1 MPSTGSSL
9 VWRESSRQ
17 TRLGRGGSLIGT
29 GEVQAPIQVA
39 LLCEEQHN
47 HLAVP
52 RGKGGEGCQGS
63 EKTEGQKLLKK
74 KNASLCIYLRHPWP
88 SRSTG
93 RNIEDAT

>member
-63 EKTEGQKLLKK
+63 EKTEVAEEEKCF
-74 KNASLCIYLRHPWP
+74 SVYLPEAPLALQVHR
-88 SRSTG
+88 
-93 RNIEDAT
+93 EEY

>member
-1 MPSTGSSL
+1 MPSKGSSL

-17 TRLGRGGSLIGT
+17 TRLGRGGSPIGT

-74 KNASLCIYLRHPWP
+74 KKPLSVYLPEAPLALQVHR
-88 SRSTG
+88 
-93 RNIEDAT
+93 EEY